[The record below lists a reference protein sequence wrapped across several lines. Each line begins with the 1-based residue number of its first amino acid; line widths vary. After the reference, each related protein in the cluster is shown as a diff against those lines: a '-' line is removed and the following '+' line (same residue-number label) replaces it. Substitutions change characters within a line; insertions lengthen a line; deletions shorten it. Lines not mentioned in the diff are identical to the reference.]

1 MGKLQKP
8 GEKPNR
14 SGEYIE
20 RGPRGGAVS
29 KPRQVTIEPGDEK
42 LPPTGE
48 KNRKWERIG
57 PEKKQIWLWQ
67 EVEIKYS
74 IKGKQAARIEPIT
87 FSDLNMTENDIEE
100 ILRNSIDMICDEE
113 ESMLI
118 VGRQVRNEKNGRS
131 DLTAVDNNGNIV
143 LIEIKRDRNDI
154 VHRREAF
161 EFQAIRYAA
170 SYATIDETDDLVKK
184 VYAPYI
190 EKYRSEYELGEL
202 TSFELGIRKLNEFLQ
217 VNDAQKNFNEK
228 QRIILVASDFDEQTL
243 SAVAWLNSNNVDMS
257 CYRLTPYKL
266 NEDLFF
272 YVEKL
277 LPVTNYEDYYVNLMD
292 KSVMT
297 TVAGDKKITR
307 RSLPKI
313 DLMLEWGAVKEGD
326 IIVAKGRDDEGRLLS
341 NGNIMVNGEEKS
353 MQAWLKEIYGWSSV
367 QTYVFA
373 VHKETGK
380 TLSQIREEYMAQK
393 ETENTEI

>member
-1 MGKLQKP
+1 M
-8 GEKPNR
+8 
-14 SGEYIE
+14 
-20 RGPRGGAVS
+20 
-29 KPRQVTIEPGDEK
+29 
-42 LPPTGE
+42 
-48 KNRKWERIG
+48 IG
-57 PEKKQIWLWQ
+57 
-67 EVEIKYS
+67 VEIVYS
-74 IKGKQAARIEPIT
+74 VKGKQAARIEPIT
-87 FSDLNMTENDIEE
+87 FSELNMTENDIEE

-131 DLTAVDNNGNIV
+131 DLTAVDNNGNMV
-143 LIEIKRDRNDI
+143 LIEIKRDRKDI
-154 VHRREAF
+154 EHRREAF

-170 SYATIDETDDLVKK
+170 SYATIEKTDDLVKK

-190 EKYRSEYELGEL
+190 EKYRSEFELGEL

-277 LPVTNYEDYYVNLMD
+277 LPVTNYDDYYVNLMD
-292 KSVMT
+292 KSLIAT
-297 TVAGDKKITR
+297 ASGEKKIIR

-313 DLMLEWGAVKEGD
+313 DLMLEWGVVKEGD
-326 IIVAKGRDDEGRLLS
+326 IIVAKGREHEGRLLS
-341 NGNIMVNGEEKS
+341 NGNVMVNGEEKS

-380 TLSQIREEYMAQK
+380 TLSQIREEYMTQK
-393 ETENTEI
+393 ETKNIEL

>member
-1 MGKLQKP
+1 MY
-8 GEKPNR
+8 N
-14 SGEYIE
+14 
-20 RGPRGGAVS
+20 
-29 KPRQVTIEPGDEK
+29 
-42 LPPTGE
+42 
-48 KNRKWERIG
+48 
-57 PEKKQIWLWQ
+57 
-67 EVEIKYS
+67 
-74 IKGKQAARIEPIT
+74 IKGKQAARIEPVT
-87 FSDLNMTENDIEE
+87 FSDLNILENDIEE

-118 VGRQVRNEKNGRS
+118 VGRQVKNEKNGRS
-131 DLTAVDNNGNIV
+131 DLTAVDNNGNVV
-143 LIEIKRDRNDI
+143 LVEIKRDRRDI
-154 VHRREAF
+154 EHRKEAF

-170 SYATIDETDDLVKK
+170 SYATIEKTDELVKK

-190 EKYRSEYELGEL
+190 EKYRSEFELGEL
-202 TSFELGIRKLNEFLQ
+202 TSYELGIRKLNDFLR
-217 VNDAQKNFNEK
+217 VNDAEKNFNKK

-292 KSVMT
+292 KSVMA

-326 IIVAKGRDDEGRLLS
+326 IIVAKGREDEGRLLS
-341 NGNIMVNGEEKS
+341 NGNVMVNGEENS

-380 TLSQIREEYMAQK
+380 TLSQIREEYMEQK
-393 ETENTEI
+393 DNGNTGI

>member
-1 MGKLQKP
+1 M
-8 GEKPNR
+8 
-14 SGEYIE
+14 
-20 RGPRGGAVS
+20 
-29 KPRQVTIEPGDEK
+29 
-42 LPPTGE
+42 
-48 KNRKWERIG
+48 
-57 PEKKQIWLWQ
+57 
-67 EVEIKYS
+67 YS
-74 IKGKQAARIEPIT
+74 IKGKQAARIEPVT
-87 FSDLNMTENDIEE
+87 FSELNMIENDIEE
-100 ILRNSIDMICDEE
+100 VLRNSIDMICDEE

-143 LIEIKRDRNDI
+143 LIEIKRDRKDI
-154 VHRREAF
+154 EHRKEAF

-170 SYATIDETDDLVKK
+170 SYATIDKTDDLVKK

-190 EKYRSEYELGEL
+190 EKYRSEFELGEL

-277 LPVTNYEDYYVNLMD
+277 LPVTNYDDYYVNLMD
-292 KSVMT
+292 KSIVT
-297 TVAGDKKITR
+297 TVTGDKKITR

-313 DLMLEWGAVKEGD
+313 DLMLEWGVVKEGD
-326 IIVAKGRDDEGRLLS
+326 IIVAKGREDEGRLLS
-341 NGNIMVNGEEKS
+341 NGNVMVNGEEKS

-380 TLSQIREEYMAQK
+380 TLSQIREEYMVQK
-393 ETENTEI
+393 ETESTEI

>member
-1 MGKLQKP
+1 M
-8 GEKPNR
+8 
-14 SGEYIE
+14 
-20 RGPRGGAVS
+20 
-29 KPRQVTIEPGDEK
+29 
-42 LPPTGE
+42 
-48 KNRKWERIG
+48 
-57 PEKKQIWLWQ
+57 
-67 EVEIKYS
+67 YS
-74 IKGKQAARIEPIT
+74 VKGKQAARIEPVT
-87 FSDLNMTENDIEE
+87 FSELNMTENDIEE

-143 LIEIKRDRNDI
+143 LIEIKRDRKDI
-154 VHRREAF
+154 EHRKEAF

-170 SYATIDETDDLVKK
+170 SYATIDKTDDLVKK

-190 EKYRSEYELGEL
+190 EKYRSEFELGEL

-266 NEDLFF
+266 NEELFF

-277 LPVTNYEDYYVNLMD
+277 LPVTNYDDYYVNLMD

-297 TVAGDKKITR
+297 TVTGDKKITR

-313 DLMLEWGAVKEGD
+313 DLMLEWGVVKEGD
-326 IIVAKGRDDEGRLLS
+326 IIVAKGREDEGRLLS
-341 NGNIMVNGEEKS
+341 NGNVMVNGEEKS

-367 QTYVFA
+367 
-373 VHKETGK
+373 
-380 TLSQIREEYMAQK
+380 
-393 ETENTEI
+393 

>member
-1 MGKLQKP
+1 MKILY
-8 GEKPNR
+8 N
-14 SGEYIE
+14 
-20 RGPRGGAVS
+20 
-29 KPRQVTIEPGDEK
+29 
-42 LPPTGE
+42 
-48 KNRKWERIG
+48 
-57 PEKKQIWLWQ
+57 
-67 EVEIKYS
+67 

-87 FSDLNMTENDIEE
+87 FSELNMTENDIEE

-143 LIEIKRDRNDI
+143 LIEIKRDRKDI
-154 VHRREAF
+154 EHRREAF

-170 SYATIDETDDLVKK
+170 SYATIEKTDDLVKK

-190 EKYRSEYELGEL
+190 EKYRSEFELGEL

-217 VNDAQKNFNEK
+217 INDAQKNFNEK
-228 QRIILVASDFDEQTL
+228 QRIILAASDFDEQTL

-277 LPVTNYEDYYVNLMD
+277 LPVTNYDDYYVNLMD
-292 KSVMT
+292 KSLIAT
-297 TVAGDKKITR
+297 ASGEKKIIR

-313 DLMLEWGAVKEGD
+313 DLMLEWGVVKEGD
-326 IIVAKGRDDEGRLLS
+326 IIVAKGREDEGRLLS
-341 NGNIMVNGEEKS
+341 NGNVLVNGEEKS
-353 MQAWLKEIYGWSSV
+353 MQAWLKEVYGWSSV

-380 TLSQIREEYMAQK
+380 TLSQIREEYMTQK
-393 ETENTEI
+393 ETKNIEL